1 MKHRAVF
8 LDRDGVVNALV
19 YRLSD
24 ARWDSPYS
32 LEELQ
37 VLPYAAEAVRRIKQM
52 GFLAV
57 VVSNQP
63 GVAKRLCTEAHLNTM
78 TARLRQEL
86 ARGGALLDGVY
97 YCLHHPHAL
106 EDRYRQECSC
116 RKPRPGLLL
125 QAARD
130 YGIDLG
136 ESYLVGDRLVD
147 IEAGRAAGCRTIMVR
162 SPASDLRDG
171 HQVHPDR
178 MCDDLLSAMEEI
190 RQWEARVGKLAS
202 R

>member
-1 MKHRAVF
+1 VKHRAVF

-19 YRLSD
+19 YRPGEGQ
-24 ARWDSPYS
+24 WDSPYS
-32 LEELQ
+32 LEELE
-37 VLPYAAEAVRRIKQM
+37 VLPHAAEAVRRIKQM

-63 GVAKRLCTEAHLNTM
+63 GAAKGLCTEAWLNTL

-136 ESYLVGDRLVD
+136 GSYLIGDRLAD

-162 SPASDLRDG
+162 SPASDLRDE
-171 HQVHPDR
+171 HPVQPDR
-178 MCDDLLSAMEEI
+178 MCDDLLSATREV
-190 RQWEARVGKLAS
+190 RQWEAEVWKLAS
-202 R
+202 H